1 MGRRRILS
9 VDTLEGRELMS
20 VTPILGLIEN
30 PPIRALAGTGGGGG
44 GGASGSASASGTTG
58 FGSVYA
64 YDPTTGQVQN
74 QNIGGSGITTD
85 LSPATAS
92 EIRRRLFT
100 AKFSGRVL
108 EQPPRLQD
116 QARQFFILAPG
127 NTNQFLHGT
136 LQMRYYTPNS
146 TPIPIIDPNT
156 GLVAVA
162 GPGSTDPLPGT
173 PLVETQFA
181 TTGTLSISDR
191 STQSGGV
198 ILANLIGSVSNVDR
212 LGRPTQFM
220 LSLNGGGGSGGIYA
234 SSVGNGTVNIVYHG
248 NRAVV
253 TVNASIFQNGVG
265 NPLNIFQT
273 NTHH

>member
-1 MGRRRILS
+1 MDRRRILS
-9 VDTLEGRELMS
+9 VDRLEGREMMS
-20 VTPILGLIEN
+20 ITPILGLIEN
-30 PPIRALAGTGGGGG
+30 SPIRALLSGGGSSSGSSTSSGSTGGG
-44 GGASGSASASGTTG
+44 SG
-58 FGSVYA
+58 FA
-64 YDPTTGQVQN
+64 YDPLTGQVQN
-74 QNIGGSGITTD
+74 TGIGGSGITTD
-85 LSPATAS
+85 VAPPLAS
-92 EIRRRLFT
+92 ETRRRLFT

-108 EQPPRLQD
+108 EQPPRLLD
-116 QARQFFILAPG
+116 QSRQFFILAPG

-136 LQMRYYTPNS
+136 LQMRYYTPNPS
-146 TPIPIIDPNT
+146 PIPIIDPTT

-162 GPGSTDPLPGT
+162 GSNSSLPAGT
-173 PLVETQFA
+173 PLVSTQFA
-181 TTGTLSISDR
+181 TTGTFSISDR

-198 ILANLIGSVSNVDR
+198 ILANLVGSVTNEDK
-212 LGRPTQFM
+212 LGRPTSFM

-234 SSVGNGTVNIVYHG
+234 SAVGNGTVNIAYHG

>member
-20 VTPILGLIEN
+20 VTPILGIIEN
-30 PPIRALAGTGGGGG
+30 PPIRALASTGSGGSGSSAVSAATGTG
-44 GGASGSASASGTTG
+44 SG
-58 FGSVYA
+58 FV
-64 YDPTTGQVQN
+64 YDPLTGQVQN
-74 QNIGGSGITTD
+74 QGIGGSGITTD
-85 LSPATAS
+85 LSPPLANET
-92 EIRRRLFT
+92 RRRIFT

-108 EQPPRLQD
+108 EQPPRLLD
-116 QARQFFILAPG
+116 QSRQFFILAPG

-136 LQMRYYTPNS
+136 LQMRYYTPNPS
-146 TPIPIIDPNT
+146 PIPIIDPAT
-156 GLVAVA
+156 GLVALDAQGV
-162 GPGSTDPLPGT
+162 

-198 ILANLIGSVSNVDR
+198 ILANIVGSIDNEDR
-212 LGRPTQFM
+212 FGRPTQFT

-234 SSVGNGTVNIVYHG
+234 SATGTGTVNIVYHG

-265 NPLNIFQT
+265 NPLNIFQS